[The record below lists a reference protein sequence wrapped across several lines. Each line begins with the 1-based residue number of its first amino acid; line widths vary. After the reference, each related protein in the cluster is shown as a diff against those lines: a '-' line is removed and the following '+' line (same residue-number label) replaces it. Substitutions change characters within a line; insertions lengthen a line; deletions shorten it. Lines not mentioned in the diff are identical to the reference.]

1 VLKKAVDSGSA
12 SDYFVVFARDVM
24 PHDIYDVFTSWPC
37 YQLKEIDGRNIKMAG
52 PERCIEQSPS
62 NTLLMRFL
70 LDGGTVIWLGDIPF
84 WYVTDPDNGKDI
96 INIWNAPLVSY
107 FGALGFAQV
116 FVDNLPQPALWLS
129 GMTYREKLSGFL
141 RRRLYTLGLPFIG
154 VGPATVSSRLV
165 TWLSKRPILF
175 SPELKVEPSHVRK
188 AVAECLQIGGFVP
201 LATTYVTLGPVV
213 RIPLSINS
221 IDPTTGIPR
230 FIPQELFE
238 PLLKKLEK
246 TQTFTRRAR
255 GFSIGAGAP
264 YISTTLGIT
273 TESGQSQPILAGG
286 DRILTGFFEAYPAW
300 IRCVG
305 RGMFIR
311 LWDNV
316 IEEKDVEA
324 VASLVDKI
332 ANDVLRAK
340 AL

>member
-1 VLKKAVDSGSA
+1 VLRKAVDSGSA
-12 SDYFVVFARDVM
+12 SDYFVVFARDVV
-24 PHDIYDVFTSWPC
+24 PYDVYEVFKSRPC
-37 YQLKEIDGRNIKMAG
+37 YQLEGNIKMAG
-52 PERCIEQSPS
+52 PESCVEQSPS

-70 LDGGTVIWLGDIPF
+70 LDGGTVIWLGDIPL

-107 FGALGFAQV
+107 FGVLGFAQV

-129 GMTYREKLSGFL
+129 GMTCIERLSGFL
-141 RRRLYTLGLPFIG
+141 RRWLHRPRLP
-154 VGPATVSSRLV
+154 LV
-165 TWLSKRPILF
+165 LSKRPILF
-175 SPELKVEPSHVRK
+175 PPELKVEPSHVRK

-201 LATTYVTLGPVV
+201 LATTYVTLGLVA
-213 RIPLSINS
+213 RIPLSVS
-221 IDPTTGIPR
+221 VIDPTRGTLKR
-230 FIPQELFE
+230 VPQDLVE
-238 PLLKKLEK
+238 PLLKKLEG

-264 YISTTLGIT
+264 YISTTLGVT

-316 IEEKDVEA
+316 IEEKDVES
-324 VASLVDKI
+324 VASLVDKVVK
-332 ANDVLRAK
+332 DVLRAK

>member
-1 VLKKAVDSGSA
+1 MLRKAVDSGSA
-12 SDYFVVFARDVM
+12 SDYFVIFARDVV
-24 PHDIYDVFTSWPC
+24 PYDVYEVFKSRPC
-37 YQLKEIDGRNIKMAG
+37 YQLEGNIKMAD
-52 PERCIEQSPS
+52 PRCVEHSPS

-116 FVDNLPQPALWLS
+116 FVDNPPQPALWLS
-129 GMTYREKLSGFL
+129 GMTYTEKLDGFL
-141 RRRLYTLGLPFIG
+141 RRRLYTLGLPFID
-154 VGPATVSSRLV
+154 PATVSSRLV

-175 SPELKVEPSHVRK
+175 PPELKVEPSHVRK

-213 RIPLSINS
+213 RIPLSVNS

-255 GFSIGAGAP
+255 GFSIGAGTP

-316 IEEKDVEA
+316 IEEKDVES
-324 VASLVDKI
+324 VASLVDKVVK
-332 ANDVLRAK
+332 DVLRAK

>member
-1 VLKKAVDSGSA
+1 VLRKAVGSSSA
-12 SDYFVVFARDVM
+12 SDYFVVFARDVV
-24 PHDIYDVFTSWPC
+24 PYDIYEVFKSRPC
-37 YQLKEIDGRNIKMAG
+37 YQLEGNIKMAG
-52 PERCIEQSPS
+52 PERCVEQSPS

-116 FVDNLPQPALWLS
+116 FVDNPPQPALWLG
-129 GMTYREKLSGFL
+129 GMTYKEKLSGFL
-141 RRRLYTLGLPFIG
+141 RRGLYTLRFPFVG

-175 SPELKVEPSHVRK
+175 PPELKVEPSHVRK
-188 AVAECLQIGGFVP
+188 AVAGCLQIGGFVP
-201 LATTYVTLGPVV
+201 LATTYVTLGLVA
-213 RIPLSINS
+213 RIPLSVS
-221 IDPTTGIPR
+221 VIDPARGTLKR
-230 FIPQELFE
+230 VPQDLVE

-264 YISTTLGIT
+264 YISTTLGVT

-286 DRILTGFFEAYPAW
+286 DRILMDFFEAYPAW
-300 IRCVG
+300 IRCIG

-324 VASLVDKI
+324 VASLVDKVVK
-332 ANDVLRAK
+332 DVLRAK